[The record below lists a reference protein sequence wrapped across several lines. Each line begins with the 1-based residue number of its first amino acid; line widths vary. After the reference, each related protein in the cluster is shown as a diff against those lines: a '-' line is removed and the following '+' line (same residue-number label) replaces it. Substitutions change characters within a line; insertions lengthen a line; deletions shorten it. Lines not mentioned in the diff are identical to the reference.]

1 MQSRRQ
7 QKTFTVA
14 MALVLAILVAAIIQR
29 VLSGGAD
36 SSGSEQNGRNATAVM
51 AQATLTAVASN
62 PSQVAV
68 EIASSNTKE
77 SWLNAVIANFNAE
90 GHTITSGETVFVQ
103 ATHGTSGGT
112 QLDILDGELRPTVW
126 SPGDYSWVETANEVW
141 RDRTGR
147 LLVSDDCPQTTLAP
161 IGLAMWR
168 PMAEALGWPD
178 TPIGWSDLIELMA
191 DPDGWASVG
200 HPEWGTFKFGHT
212 HPDYSNV
219 GLLMLA
225 SLAYLATDK
234 TEGVT
239 ADDVYAPEV
248 VEAFRQMELNTYHY
262 GIQSRDLLGLM
273 VARGPEY
280 LHAVTTSEAETLKTN
295 AEQGENMRFP
305 LVFVFPSDGTFWGE
319 HPYCVLDADWVSDQ
333 QREAAAVFLDY
344 LLDPAQQA
352 LAVDNYLR
360 PVDASIPLH
369 APLALENGTDPRVT
383 TATVPGLE
391 IPSSDVANAVKDVFH
406 QTKKPA
412 AIILVLDTSGSMNGD
427 KIVNAAQS
435 AINFV
440 GRLDGN
446 DTIYALG
453 FGNSPY
459 LIGDGGMVSQV
470 GESLTTT
477 MGGVYAEGGTALHD
491 AVCQAITLVDGLRA
505 DDEAGNDPHLYGIVL
520 LSDGRDT
527 ASQNSE
533 NQMFNCLPS
542 GESVEGVRVFTIAY
556 GQDANPD
563 LMCRIAGRT
572 NGRCFTGGTEDIE
585 RIYNAISA
593 EQ

>member
-1 MQSRRQ
+1 V
-7 QKTFTVA
+7 T
-14 MALVLAILVAAIIQR
+14 
-29 VLSGGAD
+29 
-36 SSGSEQNGRNATAVM
+36 ATALIE
-51 AQATLTAVASN
+51 QATLAAVAAN

-112 QLDILDGELRPTVW
+112 QLDILDGDLRPTVW

-178 TPIGWSDLIELMA
+178 TPIGWRDLIELMA

-219 GLLMLA
+219 GMLMLT
-225 SLAYLATDK
+225 SLAYLATDQ
-234 TEGVT
+234 TEGLT
-239 ADDVYAPEV
+239 AEDVYGDEV
-248 VEAFRQMELNTYHY
+248 VEAFHQVELNTYHY
-262 GIQSRDLLGLM
+262 GIQSRDLLALM
-273 VARGPEY
+273 AARGPEY
-280 LHAVTTSEAETLKTN
+280 LHAATTTEAETLRTN
-295 AEQGENMRFP
+295 AQEGANMRFP
-305 LVFVFPSDGTFWGE
+305 LVFIFPSDGTFWGE
-319 HPYCVLDADWVSDQ
+319 HPYCVLDAEWVTDEQ
-333 QREAAAVFLDY
+333 KEAAAVFRDY

-352 LAVDNYLR
+352 MAVDNYLR
-360 PVDASIPLH
+360 PVDESVPLH

-383 TATVPGLE
+383 TATVPGLGL
-391 IPSSDVANAVKDVFH
+391 PSSQVANAVKDVFH

-412 AIILVLDTSGSMNGD
+412 AVILVLDTSGSMNGD
-427 KIVNAAQS
+427 KIVNAVQS
-435 AINFV
+435 AANFI
-440 GRLDGN
+440 GRLDRN
-446 DTIYALG
+446 DVIYVLG
-453 FGNSPY
+453 FGTTPY
-459 LIGDGGMVSQV
+459 PVGEGGMVSQV
-470 GESLTTT
+470 SESLAATLN
-477 MGGVYAEGGTALHD
+477 GVYADGSTALHD
-491 AVCQAITLVDGLRA
+491 AVCQATVLIDGLST
-505 DDEAGNDPHLYGIVL
+505 EYEQNSDPHLTGIVG
-520 LSDGRDT
+520 LSDGEDT
-527 ASQNSE
+527 ASTNTE

-542 GESVEGVRVFTIAY
+542 GESVEEVRVFTIYY
-556 GQDANPD
+556 GGESTIHQD
-563 LMCRIAGRT
+563 LMCRIANRT
-572 NGRCFTGGTEDIE
+572 NGRCFTASTQDIE
-585 RIYNAISA
+585 AIYRAISA